1 MTSINLI
8 YCFQRSSKNVRK
20 CDKRRRSDTRVGET
34 HIGWVTE
41 TFIVNPIL
49 SMSRWEWA
57 IYFRHNMTHERDK
70 ICIVAKS
77 YPSYFHITLLTL
89 EFQFN
94 FPLIKQTLSSVHV
107 HSFAAKVSYSSKL
120 YPYILKCYYALPYH
134 NKGKLQAVSLLPLI
148 AVFKSMLIRT
158 KGLIQYSTWDLLLL
172 PCSCFKSIV
181 FLM

>member
-34 HIGWVTE
+34 HIGWVIE
-41 TFIVNPIL
+41 TFIVNPVL

-107 HSFAAKVSYSSKL
+107 QSFEAKVSYSFD
-120 YPYILKCYYALPYH
+120 YIPTLWNVIMLFLIITK
-134 NKGKLQAVSLLPLI
+134 VSCRRCP
-148 AVFKSMLIRT
+148 FFHWS
-158 KGLIQYSTWDLLLL
+158 QYSKA
-172 PCSCFKSIV
+172 C
-181 FLM
+181 